1 VYLFSIL
8 VSRKKGSLI
17 NTLKKKMKICRRL
30 TLDFEQINPAF
41 KGVSTAIQ
49 RFKVKAT
56 VVKTDPVD
64 KVKVK
69 GSMTADIGI
78 I

>member
-1 VYLFSIL
+1 
-8 VSRKKGSLI
+8 
-17 NTLKKKMKICRRL
+17 MKICRRQ

-49 RFKVKAT
+49 RSKVKAT

-64 KVKVK
+64 DVKVK

-78 I
+78 V

>member
-1 VYLFSIL
+1 
-8 VSRKKGSLI
+8 LI
-17 NTLKKKMKICRRL
+17 STLKKKMKICRRQ

-49 RFKVKAT
+49 RSKVKAT

-64 KVKVK
+64 DVKVK

-78 I
+78 V